1 MAVAVDEAGFA
12 AVEAGVA
19 RPCPLGR
26 VDVVDDAMLSLCR
39 VAGVGW
45 LAGELARLLRPLWAG
60 MTGSVK
66 NQ

>member
-12 AVEAGVA
+12 AVEAGVP
-19 RPCPLGR
+19 R
-26 VDVVDDAMLSLCR
+26 LCR
-39 VAGVGW
+39 VAGVGR

-60 MTGSVK
+60 ATRSVK